1 MQVNSIDSPDKT
13 DLGMSKTSILRAE
26 MMASAV
32 IVNTEMKKNGKNNNF
47 ND

>member
-26 MMASAV
+26 TMASAV
-32 IVNTEMKKNGKNNNF
+32 IVNTEMEKWKK
-47 ND
+47 